1 MILLGSLLT
10 ALFVATMVHGAFV
23 NKRTPVLNPCL
34 ELPVNYVALRVKNT
48 TDEAQV
54 GK

>member
-1 MILLGSLLT
+1 MLRVGSLLA
-10 ALFVATMVHGAFV
+10 ALFVAMVVHGAFD
-23 NKRTPVLNPCL
+23 NKRTPALSPCL
-34 ELPVNYVALRVKNT
+34 EFPVNYVALRVKNT